1 MANPLLNGTN
11 VKAPDPFGSMQNM
24 MGQFQTFMGNPMQY
38 MMQQRLNI
46 PQKLLQNP
54 QAAIQHLLNNGTMSQ
69 QQFQA
74 LQQVANRIQAHPQ
87 FARLFSGMK

>member
-24 MGQFQTFMGNPMQY
+24 MGQFQNFMGNPMQY
-38 MMQQRLNI
+38 MLQQRLNI
-46 PQKLLQNP
+46 PQNLMQNP
-54 QAAIQHLLNNGTMSQ
+54 QAAIQHLLSNGTMSQ

-74 LQQVANRIQAHPQ
+74 LQQVAQRIQAHPQ
-87 FARLFSGMK
+87 FSRLFGGMR

>member
-1 MANPLLNGTN
+1 
-11 VKAPDPFGSMQNM
+11 M

-54 QAAIQHLLNNGTMSQ
+54 QAAIQHLLNNGTMTQ

-74 LQQVANRIQAHPQ
+74 LQ
-87 FARLFSGMK
+87 